1 MIRPVPNKLGRHAG
15 HIWGQEDTKNM
26 DDTSGLAI
34 LWVIL
39 AVLAV
44 SFVISI
50 VIGIFYC
57 LTLQKALSRCSSQ
70 NRTLSPG
77 LVWLYLI
84 PVFNLIWH
92 FVIVINLA
100 KSLHAEFVSRNMV
113 EEQSPGYG
121 IGLATCILNVVGVI
135 PYVGWLTGI
144 PGLICWIIYWVK
156 IAGYS
161 GKIALPYRPAEPPA
175 GAASAA

>member
-1 MIRPVPNKLGRHAG
+1 MG
-15 HIWGQEDTKNM
+15 WDTIG
-26 DDTSGLAI
+26 TAELI
-34 LWVIL
+34 VIIL

-44 SFVISI
+44 PFII
-50 VIGIFYC
+50 WTVIGIFYC
-57 LTLQKALSRCSSQ
+57 LTLSKALSRCSPQ

-84 PVFNLIWH
+84 PVFNLVWH
-92 FVIVINLA
+92 FFIVINMA

-113 EEQSPGYG
+113 EEQSPGQG
-121 IGLATCILNVVGVI
+121 IGLATCILNAVGVI

-144 PGLICWIIYWVK
+144 PALICWIIYWVK
-156 IAGYS
+156 IAGFS
-161 GKIALPYRPAEPPA
+161 NKIALPYGPAEPPA